1 VSTLLIQN
9 ANVLTIA
16 PDAPVAQVLYAH
28 DVLIRGNRIEAIQH
42 TGQADPSQFDSV
54 IRANGQ
60 LLMPGLINTH
70 AHVPMVLFRGLA
82 EDVSIDRWFND
93 YIWALEANLS
103 ADAVYWGAQLGLAE
117 MIRGGVTTVSDHY
130 FHMPRV
136 VEAVEQAGTRAVLA
150 WAVFGSLGLD
160 GVETTARFAAEYQ
173 GAAGGRI
180 TTMLGPHATYTCDDD
195 FLIAT
200 AKAAKRVGAKVHI
213 HAAETLDQ
221 THASLAKRGE
231 TPIQVLEKVGIL
243 DAGALVAH
251 VCGALP
257 QDVELLA
264 RYDASVAYAI
274 KTHLKLS
281 MGYTPLQALRA
292 AGVAVG
298 LATDGTA
305 SNNTLDIWEALRLM
319 AMIQKAN
326 SNPEVMPIA
335 EALYVATR
343 ESARSLGLGDRIGA
357 VEVGY
362 IADLI
367 LVDMG
372 GLHHQPVHDP
382 LANLVYNTLSSDVQ
396 TVIVD
401 GRVVM
406 RDSVLLTLDEA
417 RIVHEIGALAPQM
430 RQRLPGRSIQNYQ
443 P

>member
-1 VSTLLIQN
+1 MSSLLIQN
-9 ANVLTIA
+9 CNVLHIA
-16 PDAPVAQVLYAH
+16 SDAPIAQVLYGY
-28 DVLIRGNRIEAIQH
+28 DVLIRGNRIEAIQPG
-42 TGQADPSQFDSV
+42 GQAHPSHFDTV
-54 IRANGQ
+54 IHADGQ

-103 ADAVYWGAQLGLAE
+103 EEAVYWGAQLGLGE

-130 FHMPRV
+130 FHMHHV
-136 VEAVEQAGTRAVLA
+136 AEAVEQAGTRAVLA
-150 WAVFGSLGLD
+150 WAVFGSLGID
-160 GVETTARFAAEYQ
+160 AVDTTARFAADYQ

-195 FLIAT
+195 FLVAT
-200 AKAAKRVGAKVHI
+200 AKAAQRIGAKVHI
-213 HAAETLDQ
+213 HAAETLGQ
-221 THASLAKRGE
+221 TQASLAKRGE
-231 TPIQVLEKVGIL
+231 TPIQVLEKTGVL
-243 DAGALVAH
+243 EAGALVAH
-251 VCGALP
+251 ACGALP
-257 QDVELLA
+257 QDIELLA
-264 RYDASVAYAI
+264 HYNASVAYAI

-281 MGYTPLQALRA
+281 MGHTPLQALRA

-319 AMIQKAN
+319 AMVQKAN
-326 SNPEVMPIA
+326 HNPEVMPIP
-335 EALYVATR
+335 EALYIATR
-343 ESARSLGLGDRIGA
+343 ESARALGLGDRIGA

-362 IADLI
+362 LADLI
-367 LVDMG
+367 LVDMR
-372 GLHHQPVHDP
+372 GLHHQPVHNP
-382 LANLVYNTLSSDVQ
+382 LANLVYNTMASDVQ

-406 RDSVLLTLDEA
+406 HNRALLTLDEQA
-417 RIVHEIGALAPQM
+417 IIANVGRFTPQM
-430 RQRLPGRSIQNYQ
+430 AQRVAGRTIQNYK

>member
-1 VSTLLIQN
+1 MSTLLIQN

-16 PDAPVAQVLYAH
+16 AEAPVAHVLHAH
-28 DVLIRGNRIEAIQH
+28 DVLIRGNRIEAIQP

-54 IRANGQ
+54 IRADGQ

-130 FHMPRV
+130 FHMHRV

-160 GVETTARFAAEYQ
+160 AVETTARFAAEYQ

-200 AKAAKRVGAKVHI
+200 AKAARRVGAKVHI

-257 QDVELLA
+257 QDVELLG
-264 RYDASVAYAI
+264 RYNASVAYAI

-281 MGYTPLQALRA
+281 MGHTPLQALRA

-326 SNPEVMPIA
+326 ATPEVMPIA

-343 ESARSLGLGDRIGA
+343 ESARVLGLDDRIGA

-367 LVDMG
+367 LVDMR

-406 RDSVLLTLDEA
+406 RDRVLLTLDEA

-430 RQRLPGRSIQNYQ
+430 RQRLPGRTIQNYQ